1 MTKAE
6 IRAFKRQ
13 RRLKIKQKR
22 LEKHKKLTNSE
33 TPSDQHSTSSTGI
46 CNSNIN
52 SSIVSCGMSES
63 PLATNCLRADNDNR
77 GSPLKANTKNSSPEN
92 HHLRKGVRKEPWS
105 RVKQNHGSEVDE
117 AVKDKKMVQGS
128 KLKKATPK
136 KEGNLALSPD
146 ITVMLMQHPSYSV
159 GLVLSLYCEYNSIYS
174 QIYVTV
180 HTYEPS

>member
-6 IRAFKRQ
+6 IRAFKKQ

-77 GSPLKANTKNSSPEN
+77 GSPLKSNTKSSSPEN
-92 HHLRKGVRKEPWS
+92 HLRKGVRKEPWS
-105 RVKQNHGSEVDE
+105 RVKQNHGSGVDE
-117 AVKDKKMVQGS
+117 AVKDKKMIQGS

-136 KEGNLALSPD
+136 KEGNLVIISLSPD
-146 ITVMLMQHPSYSV
+146 ITVVLMQHSLYSV
-159 GLVLSLYCEYNSIYS
+159 GLVLSFYC
-174 QIYVTV
+174 VL
-180 HTYEPS
+180 